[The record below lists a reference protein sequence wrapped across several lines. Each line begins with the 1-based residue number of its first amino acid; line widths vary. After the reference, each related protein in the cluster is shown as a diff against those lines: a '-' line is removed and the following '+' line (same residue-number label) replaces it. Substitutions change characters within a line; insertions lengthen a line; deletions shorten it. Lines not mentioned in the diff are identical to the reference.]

1 MPKENLQTRYKS
13 VFTASQVEILDR
25 IFEYA
30 SCMHNGQARDSGEP
44 YITHPISV
52 ANILLDLGLDYQ
64 TIGAALLHDCIEDTP
79 ATEGEIRSKFG
90 NEICELVMGV
100 TKLDK
105 ITFKSKEEE
114 QAENFR
120 RMFFAMAK
128 DMRVILIK
136 LADRLHNMRTIAGI
150 SEERQTAMAKETLE
164 IYAPLA
170 SRLGLSYFKC
180 ELEDLCLKVLHP
192 AVYDS
197 LVNENFAQSAERKEL
212 VNHICDRLTKLLE
225 ELNIHGEVSG
235 RPKHFYSIYK
245 KMMNNNRTFEQIYD
259 LTAVRVIVENVRDC
273 YEVLGMIH
281 TIWKPIP
288 GRFKDYIAVPKPN
301 NYQSLHT
308 TVMTSYGMPF
318 EIQIRTYEMHKIAE
332 YGIAA
337 HWKYKEHR
345 AAANDFDEKL
355 EWLRGVMDEASDIAT
370 GAQEFYESLKIDLY
384 SGQVF
389 IFTPK
394 GDVVVL
400 PEGSTPVD
408 FAYNVH
414 SAVGNKCIGA
424 KINNKIVPLE
434 TKLTTGDY
442 VEIITSNN
450 AKGPSRDWLRF
461 AKTTQAKNKIRAFFK
476 KEQKDDNIK
485 RGKEM
490 LEEEAKRRGYTLSQ
504 LLVPKWLDIIMQRY
518 SISSMDDM
526 YAAIGYGGFTV
537 NQILLKLIDFYRKEA
552 ESAKQPEKSQSSVN
566 ENASQG
572 IIVKGHSDLLVRIAR
587 CCTPVP
593 GDDIIGYISRRR
605 GVAVHRKS
613 CPNMRNAEPYRL
625 IEAHWAGSLHAPF
638 VVAMQ
643 VEAKNSSGLL
653 AQITTLIS
661 ELKLSIHSLNARVD
675 KNQTAI
681 INFGVKVTKIEQI
694 DTLIK
699 KIENIPEVEKVF
711 RSTSL

>member
-197 LVNENFAQSAERKEL
+197 LVNEISLKRAERKEL

-490 LEEEAKRRGYTLSQ
+490 
-504 LLVPKWLDIIMQRY
+504 
-518 SISSMDDM
+518 
-526 YAAIGYGGFTV
+526 
-537 NQILLKLIDFYRKEA
+537 
-552 ESAKQPEKSQSSVN
+552 
-566 ENASQG
+566 
-572 IIVKGHSDLLVRIAR
+572 
-587 CCTPVP
+587 
-593 GDDIIGYISRRR
+593 
-605 GVAVHRKS
+605 
-613 CPNMRNAEPYRL
+613 
-625 IEAHWAGSLHAPF
+625 
-638 VVAMQ
+638 
-643 VEAKNSSGLL
+643 
-653 AQITTLIS
+653 
-661 ELKLSIHSLNARVD
+661 
-675 KNQTAI
+675 
-681 INFGVKVTKIEQI
+681 
-694 DTLIK
+694 
-699 KIENIPEVEKVF
+699 
-711 RSTSL
+711 

>member
-1 MPKENLQTRYKS
+1 MEQLKLRYKKIFS
-13 VFTASQVEILDR
+13 KSQAELLDK
-25 IFEYA
+25 IFGYA
-30 SCMHNGQARDSGEP
+30 VRMHNGQTRDSGEP
-44 YITHPISV
+44 YIIHPIAV

-64 TIGAALLHDCIEDTP
+64 TVGAALLHDCIEDTP
-79 ATEGEIRSKFG
+79 ATESEIRAEFG
-90 NEICELVMGV
+90 NEICELVLGV

-105 ITFKSKEEE
+105 FTFKSKEEE

-128 DMRVILIK
+128 DIRIILIK
-136 LADRLHNMRTIAGI
+136 LADRLHNMRTISSI
-150 SEERQTAMAKETLE
+150 SQERQTAMAKETLE

-180 ELEDLCLKVLHP
+180 ELEDMCLKVLHP
-192 AVYDS
+192 AVYES
-197 LVNENFAQSAERKEL
+197 LVNEISLKRAERNEL
-212 VNHICDRLTKLLE
+212 VNHICDRLTGLLR
-225 ELNIHGEVSG
+225 ELKINGEVSG

-245 KMMNNNRTFEQIYD
+245 KMMNHNRTFEQIYD
-259 LTAVRVIVENVRDC
+259 LTAVRVIVENIKDC

-337 HWKYKEHR
+337 HWKYKENR
-345 AAANDFDEKL
+345 SEANELDEKL
-355 EWLRGVMDEASDIAT
+355 EWLRGVMDDANDTFTSP
-370 GAQEFYESLKIDLY
+370 QEFYESLKVDLY

-442 VEIITSNN
+442 VEIITSNT

-461 AKTTQAKNKIRAFFK
+461 AKTSQAKTKIRAFFK
-476 KEQKDDNIK
+476 KEQKEENIK

-490 LEEEAKRRGYTLSQ
+490 LEEEAKRRGYSLNQ
-504 LLVPKWLDIIMQRY
+504 LLIPKWLDIIMQRY
-518 SISSMDDM
+518 SLSSMEDM
-526 YAAIGYGGFTV
+526 YASIGYGGFTV
-537 NQILLKLIDFYRKEA
+537 NQILLKLIDFYRKEV
-552 ESAKQPEKSQSSVN
+552 ESSKQPEKFSSSVDTGV
-566 ENASQG
+566 AHG
-572 IIVKGHSDLLVRIAR
+572 VIVKGHSDLLVRIAR

-593 GDDIIGYISRRR
+593 GDDIIGYISRGR

-625 IEAHWAGSLHAPF
+625 IEAHWAGNLHAPF

-653 AQITTLIS
+653 LQITTLIS
-661 ELKLSIHSLNARVD
+661 ELKLTIHSLNARVD
-675 KNQTAI
+675 KNQVAI
-681 INFGVKVTKIEQI
+681 INFGVRVTQIEQI

-699 KIENIPEVEKVF
+699 KIEQIPEVDKVF

>member
-1 MPKENLQTRYKS
+1 MEHLQSRYHLI
-13 VFTASQVEILDR
+13 FNESQSEKLDR
-25 IFEYA
+25 VLAYA
-30 SCMHNGQARDSGEP
+30 QKMHEGQKRDSGEP

-52 ANILLDLGLDYQ
+52 AHILLDLGLDAA
-64 TIGAALLHDCIEDTP
+64 TIAAALLHDCIEDTP
-79 ATEGEIRSKFG
+79 ATENEIRAQFG
-90 NEICELVMGV
+90 DEIVELVLGV

-128 DMRVILIK
+128 DIRVILIK
-136 LADRLHNMRTIAGI
+136 LADRLHNMRTIGSI

-192 AVYDS
+192 AVYES
-197 LVNENFAQSAERKEL
+197 LVNEISLKRAERKEL
-212 VNHICDRLTKLLE
+212 VANICARLTSMLE
-225 ELNIHGEVSG
+225 ELHINGEVSG

-245 KMMNNNRTFEQIYD
+245 KMINHNRTFEQIYD

-281 TIWKPIP
+281 TMWKPIP

-308 TVMTSYGMPF
+308 TVMTTYGMPF

-337 HWKYKEHR
+337 HWKYKENR
-345 AAANDFDEKL
+345 TGSDDLDEKL
-355 EWLRGVMDEASDIAT
+355 QWLRGVMDVQGDAAT
-370 GAQEFYESLKIDLY
+370 SPQEFYESLKLDLY

-408 FAYNVH
+408 FAYSVH
-414 SAVGNKCIGA
+414 SAVGNKCVGA

-434 TKLTTGDY
+434 TKLNTGDY
-442 VEIITSNN
+442 VEILTSNTS
-450 AKGPSRDWLRF
+450 KGPSRDWLRF
-461 AKTTQAKNKIRAFFK
+461 VKTTQAKTKIRTFFK
-476 KEQKDDNIK
+476 KEQKEDNIK
-485 RGKEM
+485 RGKDM
-490 LEEEAKRRGYTLSQ
+490 LEEEAKRRGYSLGA
-504 LLVPKWLDIIMQRY
+504 LLLPKWLDIIMQRY
-518 SISSMDDM
+518 SIISMDDM

-537 NQILLKLIDFYRKEA
+537 NQILLKLIDFYKKEVESKKAPDKISAAQRKTD
-552 ESAKQPEKSQSSVN
+552 SNNVIVN
-566 ENASQG
+566 
-572 IIVKGHSDLLVRIAR
+572 GHDDLLVRLAR
-587 CCTPVP
+587 CCNPVP
-593 GDDIIGYISRRR
+593 GDDIIGFISRGR
-605 GVAVHRKS
+605 GIAVHRKS
-613 CPNMRNAEPYRL
+613 CPNLKNVEDFRL
-625 IEAHWAGSLHAPF
+625 IDAHWANQANSSF

-653 AQITTLIS
+653 AKITTLIS
-661 ELKLSIHSLNARVD
+661 ELKLSIDSMNARLD

-681 INFGVKVTKIEQI
+681 ITFGVKVNQLEQI
-694 DTLIK
+694 DLLIK
-699 KIENIPEVEKVF
+699 KINSIPEVEKVF
-711 RSTSL
+711 RSTSV